1 MKFISKNGSHA
12 PKAKS
17 AALIIAIVLI
27 LVAAVGGTVAFI
39 ATHTEPVTNQFTPT
53 EAKITVNEKFDG
65 KTKEIITVKNDSTGF
80 PVYIRVALVA
90 NQIADDSNTVTG
102 KAPDPN
108 ITLGDGWIE
117 GSDGYYYYTKPVA
130 VGDSTDNLLGASLT
144 LANGTQV
151 IVMADCIQATPVDA
165 VKDAWHV
172 TVGDDGI
179 ITGK

>member
-39 ATHTEPVTNQFTPT
+39 ATHTAPVINQFTPT
-53 EAKITVNEKFDG
+53 EAKITVEEDFTDNVKNV
-65 KTKEIITVKNDSTGF
+65 ITVKNDSTGV

-90 NQIADDSNTVTG
+90 NRIAADGTVTG
-102 KAPDPN
+102 KVDDPK
-108 ITLGDGWIE
+108 ITLGDDWIQ
-117 GSDGYYYYTKPVA
+117 GKDGYYYYPKPVA
-130 VGDSTDNLLGASLT
+130 VGASTGNLLRVPLT

-165 VKDAWHV
+165 VKDAWNV
-172 TVGDDGI
+172 TVDASGT